1 MTEPSTWAALVPELL
16 VSDIDEIVVVWA
28 LIRIVQFVGHL
39 WSLANA
45 RGSEPQRRRR
55 AETVTP
61 RASVR

>member
-39 WSLANA
+39 WSLAA
-45 RGSEPQRRRR
+45 LSG
-55 AETVTP
+55 
-61 RASVR
+61 